1 MAALLSLVEFQL
13 KNAHDL
19 NALLIEERAA
29 IASRIS
35 VEIEKL
41 AKAKLTLIEQIR
53 STDERIGQHPDVTEL
68 KQDGNLT
75 SLVDQINQT
84 MSACQKENTLNGE
97 ALDRAQL
104 SYNRLNNLMQQSQ
117 GKIGMTYN
125 ADGHTHTL
133 STLGT
138 SLKA

>member
-13 KNAHDL
+13 KNAQDL

-29 IASRIS
+29 IASRSTID
-35 VEIEKL
+35 IEKL
-41 AKAKLTLIEQIR
+41 AKDKLTLIEQIQT
-53 STDERIGQHPDVTEL
+53 TDQRIGQHPNVDEL

-75 SLVDQINQT
+75 SLVEQINHT
-84 MSACQKENTLNGE
+84 IEVCQKENTLNGE